1 MAEIDLMKYYPR
13 SQKPIESR
21 ATVSKDDMR
30 VARKFERDYFDGDR
44 KYGYGGY
51 FYNAKFWSKTV
62 KYIKDY
68 YNLPNNASILD
79 VGCGKGFMLNDFK
92 ILMPEVHV
100 AGIDIS
106 NYAYEHALPN
116 VKPYIKIGNAK
127 KLPFPDKSFDLVIG
141 INVVHNL
148 ALRECKQAI
157 KEIERVSRLNKFIV
171 VDAWRN
177 KEELIRHNKWVV
189 TCKTAMH
196 VSEWSKLF
204 DDVGYSG
211 DYYWTFS

>member
-1 MAEIDLMKYYPR
+1 
-13 SQKPIESR
+13 
-21 ATVSKDDMR
+21 
-30 VARKFERDYFDGDR
+30 
-44 KYGYGGY
+44 
-51 FYNAKFWSKTV
+51 
-62 KYIKDY
+62 
-68 YNLPNNASILD
+68 
-79 VGCGKGFMLNDFK
+79 
-92 ILMPEVHV
+92 MPEVHV

-196 VSEWSKLF
+196 VSEWRKLF